1 MDFEKNGVMKFIE
14 YKCLADLPETYLELF
29 EVQDQTNMYLTKY
42 WYKNIIEFG
51 LEKDVRLHIYSIE
64 EQKSGMPLLLMFT
77 RSPAGQNGSR
87 YAGWNLGG
95 GSLASLTNFQSSYY
109 SCVVANDLNK
119 PEDAFYV
126 LSKGIA
132 ENDNQWHMIDINLMD
147 PGSLSYAALKSAFVK
162 NGYYV
167 YSYFYKGNWYENFG
181 EKQFS
186 SYVCSRDKSSKKAI
200 QNYLRK
206 YRKLVKNERIDIDIY
221 TDAES
226 VEKVL
231 NIYHEVYDTSWKEED
246 YFPGFYDGLIR
257 QTAEQGSLRM
267 LIISI
272 DRIPAAIEMAIVT
285 GGQGV
290 MMRTAYNQE
299 YNRESVGSIAILKM
313 IEYVLEIDGVSEI
326 DFGTDDDP
334 YKAVWVKNRRERW
347 GLVFFNRKTIQG
359 NIYSLRYLFGMAIE
373 NLRGVVAGIYRQLRL
388 VK

>member
-42 WYKNIIEFG
+42 WYKNMIEFG

-119 PEDAFYV
+119 PEDVFYV

-132 ENDNQWHMIDINLMD
+132 ENDNQWHMMDINLMD

-167 YSYFYKGNWYENFG
+167 YSYPYKGNWYENFG

-186 SYVCSRDKSSKKAI
+186 SYVSSRDKSSKKAI

-313 IEYVLEIDGVSEI
+313 IEYLLEIDGVSEI

-347 GLVFFNRKTIQG
+347 GLVSFNRKTIQG
-359 NIYSLRYLFGMAIE
+359 NIYSLRYLFGIAIE

>member
-1 MDFEKNGVMKFIE
+1 MDFEKNGVMNFIE

-29 EVQDQTNMYLTKY
+29 EVQAQTNMYLTKY
-42 WYKNIIEFG
+42 WYKNMIEFG

-162 NGYYV
+162 NGYHV

-186 SYVCSRDKSSKKAI
+186 SYVSSRDKSSKKAI

-221 TDAES
+221 TDAEF

-231 NIYHEVYDTSWKEED
+231 NIYHKVYDTSWKEED

-313 IEYVLEIDGVSEI
+313 IEYLLEIDGVSEI

-359 NIYSLRYLFGMAIE
+359 NIYFLRYLFGIAIE